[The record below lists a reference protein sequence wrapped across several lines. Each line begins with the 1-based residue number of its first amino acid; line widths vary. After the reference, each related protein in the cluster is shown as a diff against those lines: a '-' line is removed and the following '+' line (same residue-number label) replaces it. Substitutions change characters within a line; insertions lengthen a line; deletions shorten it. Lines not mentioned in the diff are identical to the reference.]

1 METLGLGNFKDI
13 DSFVEDKLKKLDA
26 APVGFESLFELMFCE
41 KDNLMYEKSEGY
53 RIVKTT
59 YGEAYDE
66 IKRYA
71 ATVKS
76 TLSLDEGSV
85 VGLSMENSLLWI
97 ELFWAIILAGY
108 RPLLMN
114 LRLGDIALEQAL
126 KDCGARAVISDCKE
140 YGVRTLKA
148 ESIKPADAPIT
159 PAAFG
164 EELMVMSSG
173 TSDHVKICAYSAEE
187 FRCQIHDSYQ
197 IISECALIKQ
207 HYDGYI
213 KQLCF
218 LPFYHVFGLI
228 AMYIW
233 FGFFSRAFVQ
243 LNDLMP
249 QTIVNTIKRHKVT
262 HIFAVPLFWETVYDQ
277 AIKTIKSRG
286 DKTYKKFL
294 KGMDISR
301 KLAGVPKLSR
311 AFSKKAFKEVR
322 DNLFGESIQFLITG
336 GSAIRP
342 EVIEFFN
349 AVGYHLADG
358 YGMTE
363 IGITSVE
370 LSLDKRVLNGCFVG
384 KPMSYAEYKINE
396 NGELLVRGKVIAK
409 YIIEDGKK
417 TVTDKSEWFNTHDL
431 AECVNGE
438 YRILCRNDDL
448 IIGANGEN
456 LNPNL
461 IEPQLR
467 LQTVGG
473 VCLISDGKTPVLLV
487 SVNRYASAEQIAT
500 FEKQIKEKITG
511 QGLTGQIGKIAFISE
526 PLMKGDEFK
535 LNRRRL
541 TADYKAGRLGV
552 IDPNAIKDSGN
563 EDELTLHLRR
573 IVSVTLEKEL
583 DEVSPQSDFFTDLG
597 GTSLDY
603 FAMTAKLQ
611 EDFGLPFPQDGGK
624 TLSTVEELHDHIRK
638 AENNAD

>member
-1 METLGLGNFKDI
+1 
-13 DSFVEDKLKKLDA
+13 
-26 APVGFESLFELMFCE
+26 
-41 KDNLMYEKSEGY
+41 
-53 RIVKTT
+53 
-59 YGEAYDE
+59 
-66 IKRYA
+66 
-71 ATVKS
+71 
-76 TLSLDEGSV
+76 
-85 VGLSMENSLLWI
+85 
-97 ELFWAIILAGY
+97 
-108 RPLLMN
+108 
-114 LRLGDIALEQAL
+114 
-126 KDCGARAVISDCKE
+126 
-140 YGVRTLKA
+140 
-148 ESIKPADAPIT
+148 
-159 PAAFG
+159 
-164 EELMVMSSG
+164 
-173 TSDHVKICAYSAEE
+173 
-187 FRCQIHDSYQ
+187 
-197 IISECALIKQ
+197 
-207 HYDGYI
+207 
-213 KQLCF
+213 
-218 LPFYHVFGLI
+218 
-228 AMYIW
+228 
-233 FGFFSRAFVQ
+233 
-243 LNDLMP
+243 MP

-417 TVTDKSEWFNTHDL
+417 TVTDKNEWFNTHDL

-438 YRILCRNDDL
+438 YRILGRNDDL

-473 VCLISDGKTPVLLV
+473 VCLVSDGKTPVLLV